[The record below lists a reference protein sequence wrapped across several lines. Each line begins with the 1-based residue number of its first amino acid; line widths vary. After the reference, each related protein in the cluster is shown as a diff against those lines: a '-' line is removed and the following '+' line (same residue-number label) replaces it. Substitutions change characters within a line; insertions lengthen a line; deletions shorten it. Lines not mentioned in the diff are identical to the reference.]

1 MSEEGAPSADR
12 YLYGIVRAGAEL
24 PTGPDGVQGNALAL
38 VESGAVAAVVTELA
52 DSGMLGTPEAL
63 QNHSVVLDEL
73 AEKQPVLPLAFG
85 TVVPGDTDIAEEV
98 LAPQAEAFAEALE
111 QLSGCTQFTLRI
123 TFDRDAILRE
133 IVSGSPE
140 VAELRERISGTSEDE
155 TRNERIRLGEIVVTT
170 MESWRRT
177 EAPPILEQIRSATVE
192 TAMREVG
199 QAEDVAEVAVLVR
212 RDAID
217 EFDSVIEEL
226 AEANRERMRFRLIG
240 PQAPY
245 DFVPEM

>member
-1 MSEEGAPSADR
+1 MSEEGAPLADR

-73 AEKQPVLPLAFG
+73 ADKQPVLPLAFG
-85 TVVPGDTDIAEEV
+85 TVVPGGADIAEEV
-98 LAPQAEAFAEALE
+98 LAPQAEVFAEALD
-111 QLSGCTQFTLRI
+111 QLAGCTQFTLRI
-123 TFDRDAILRE
+123 SFDRDAILGE
-133 IVSGSPE
+133 IVRSNPE

-170 MESWRRT
+170 MENWRAS
-177 EAPPILEQIRSATVE
+177 EAPPILERIRTVAVE

-199 QAEDVAEVAVLVR
+199 QAEDVAEMAVLVR
-212 RDAID
+212 RDALD
-217 EFDSVIEEL
+217 EFDSVIEGL
-226 AEANRERMRFRLIG
+226 AEANQERMRFRLIG

-245 DFVPEM
+245 DFVPEV

>member
-1 MSEEGAPSADR
+1 MSEEGAPLADW

-85 TVVPGDTDIAEEV
+85 TVVPGGADIAEQV
-98 LAPQAEAFAEALE
+98 LAPQADVFAEALD
-111 QLSGCTQFTLRI
+111 QLAGCTQFTLRI
-123 TFDRDAILRE
+123 SFDRDAILRE
-133 IVSGSPE
+133 IVSGNPE

>member
-1 MSEEGAPSADR
+1 MSEESAQSADR

-38 VESGAVAAVVTELA
+38 VESGAVAAVFTELA

-85 TVVPGDTDIAEEV
+85 TVVPGGSDIAEEI

-133 IVSGSPE
+133 IVSGNPE

-192 TAMREVG
+192 TATREVG

-226 AEANRERMRFRLIG
+226 AEANRERMSFRLIG

>member
-1 MSEEGAPSADR
+1 MSEEGAPLADR

-38 VESGAVAAVVTELA
+38 VESGPVAAVFTELA

-85 TVVPGDTDIAEEV
+85 TVVPGGADIAEQV
-98 LAPQAEAFAEALE
+98 LAPQADVFAEALD
-111 QLSGCTQFTLRI
+111 QLAGCTQFTLRI
-123 TFDRDAILRE
+123 SFDRDAILRE
-133 IVSGSPE
+133 IVSGNPE

>member
-12 YLYGIVRAGAEL
+12 YLYGIVLADAEL
-24 PTGPDGVQGNALAL
+24 PTGPDGVQGNALT
-38 VESGAVAAVVTELA
+38 VVGSGPVAAVVTELV
-52 DSGMLGTPEAL
+52 DPDMLGTPEAL

-85 TVVPGDTDIAEEV
+85 TVVPGETDIADEV
-98 LAPQAEAFAEALE
+98 LAPQADVFAEALG
-111 QLSGCTQFTLRI
+111 QLSGLSQFTLRI
-123 TFDRDAILRE
+123 SFDRDAILRE
-133 IVSGSPE
+133 IVRGNPE

-155 TRNERIRLGEIVVTT
+155 TRNERIRLGEIVVKT
-170 MESWRRT
+170 MENWRTT
-177 EAPPILEQIRSATVE
+177 EAPPILEQIRSVAEE

-199 QAEDVAEVAVLVR
+199 QAEDVAEVAVLIR
-212 RDAID
+212 KDTLD
-217 EFDSVIEEL
+217 EFDSVVEGL
-226 AEANRERMRFRLIG
+226 AEANQERMRFRLVG